1 MRASIA
7 LQPAV
12 AAQRC
17 PSRLQRP
24 RAAAAALQRA
34 PAPAAAPQ
42 TVGLRWAAQP
52 DRPLA
57 AGPAAATAA
66 AAAGRRLSLRCSA
79 SAQPVAASA
88 EPLDT
93 VSEVAR
99 QNLKKAANSC
109 RRYGWISFWVQL
121 VLNSVAAVVLLF
133 SLAFTSQNG
142 PSISLYL
149 TFFGILL
156 GFLSIFWSFG
166 YVRLSR
172 KLRAFLEAPNLDV
185 APKIR
190 RSDVITML
198 ERGATINVLGAGLTM
213 LGLSAT
219 IGVLLAKT
227 LTSATVNP
235 FLATSSTN
243 WNPVLAFDVFNVQAT
258 TNALLSHFFSLV
270 SSLHLLRTIANRP
283 SPAHMMATGGG
294 SSSPKP
300 AAA

>member
-34 PAPAAAPQ
+34 PAAAAASQ

-57 AGPAAATAA
+57 AGPAAAAVAA
-66 AAAGRRLSLRCSA
+66 AGGRRLSLRCSA

-99 QNLKKAANSC
+99 QNLKKAANAC

-133 SLAFTSQNG
+133 SLAFTSQVCVRGSSNCAHAGCHPCAAAG
-142 PSISLYL
+142 PAACMAAPLLLPPAHTMSRRLIPCAPAAHCCPPCCPPCCRTGPASACTSPSLA
-149 TFFGILL
+149 
-156 GFLSIFWSFG
+156 SCWASC
-166 YVRLSR
+166 
-172 KLRAFLEAPNLDV
+172 P
-185 APKIR
+185 
-190 RSDVITML
+190 
-198 ERGATINVLGAGLTM
+198 
-213 LGLSAT
+213 
-219 IGVLLAKT
+219 
-227 LTSATVNP
+227 
-235 FLATSSTN
+235 SSG
-243 WNPVLAFDVFNVQAT
+243 P
-258 TNALLSHFFSLV
+258 LV
-270 SSLHLLRTIANRP
+270 STALRV
-283 SPAHMMATGGG
+283 
-294 SSSPKP
+294 
-300 AAA
+300 